1 MPTVTCVA
9 SRCAANRKP
18 TPTSRIKTT
27 NTRRKT
33 RLTFRHPTQGP
44 QTMSRQ
50 TIHSNKAPQA
60 IGPYSQAVR
69 AGDTVYL
76 SGQIPLDPATMQLV
90 SGDIEAEIR
99 QVFENLKAGAE
110 AAGGSLANAVKVNVF
125 LTDLGHFAKVNEI
138 MATYC
143 TQPFPAR
150 AAVGVAQLPRG
161 ARVEI
166 ECVLYLG

>member
-1 MPTVTCVA
+1 
-9 SRCAANRKP
+9 
-18 TPTSRIKTT
+18 
-27 NTRRKT
+27 
-33 RLTFRHPTQGP
+33 
-44 QTMSRQ
+44 MSRQ
-50 TIHSNKAPQA
+50 TIHTSHAPQA

-76 SGQIPLDPATMQLV
+76 SGQIPLDPTTMQLV

-99 QVFENLKAGAE
+99 QVFENLKAVAE
-110 AAGGSLANAVKVNVF
+110 ASGGSLANAVKVNVF